1 MLEVNT
7 YLLYNDSN
15 EAIVIDCA
23 CFYQQE
29 RNQLKDF
36 ITDHKLSLKYV
47 LNSHLHFDHVFGNQ
61 FLLDQYGIGPM
72 AHTDDEFLNDSS
84 FARMMGIQ
92 LNDPLAK
99 ISTYLT
105 DKQILTWAGHELM
118 VLHVPGHSPGGLAF
132 YCESEKC
139 LFSGDTL
146 FNQSIGRSDLPGG
159 NHKQLLESIKTK
171 LMVLPDE
178 VVVYPGH
185 GLPTTIG
192 EERKSNPFL

>member
-7 YLLYNDSN
+7 YLLYNNN

-23 CFYQQE
+23 CFYQHE
-29 RNQLKDF
+29 KEQLKNF
-36 ITDHKLSLKYV
+36 IHNEGFTLKYV
-47 LNSHLHFDHVFGNQ
+47 LNTHLHFDHVFGNQ

-72 AHTDDEFLNDSS
+72 AHAADEFLNDTS
-84 FARMMGIQ
+84 FAQMMGLQ
-92 LNDPLAK
+92 LNDPFAK
-99 ISTYLT
+99 ISAYLS
-105 DKQILTWAGHELM
+105 DNQILSWSGPEIK

-132 YCESEKC
+132 YCQSEKC

-159 NHKQLLESIKTK
+159 NHNQLLESIKTK
-171 LMVLPDE
+171 LMALPDD

-185 GLPTTIG
+185 GPATTIG
-192 EERKSNPFL
+192 GERRNNPFL